1 MPGEVGAAGPVA
13 MHGTGG
19 EDIRP
24 TDRIL
29 RPTAPTPL
37 IRPRS
42 PHLRAMELLLCT
54 GNPGKVAELKAL
66 LPDRFTL
73 LSLQDVGLPTDLPET
88 GDTLEANALQKARYA
103 FERTGKRCIADDTG
117 LEVEALDGAP
127 GVYSARY
134 AGEAKEPAANMRK
147 LLQELGD
154 RTDRKA
160 RFRTVIAWVDSD
172 GERTFEGTVDGS
184 ITHAPRGTGGFG
196 YDPVFLPSMS
206 DLTFAELDA
215 RSKNAISHRG
225 QAVWKLVR
233 ALMGD

>member
-1 MPGEVGAAGPVA
+1 
-13 MHGTGG
+13 
-19 EDIRP
+19 
-24 TDRIL
+24 
-29 RPTAPTPL
+29 
-37 IRPRS
+37 
-42 PHLRAMELLLCT
+42 MELLLCT

-66 LPDRFTL
+66 LPERFDL

-117 LEVEALDGAP
+117 LEVEALNGAP

-134 AGEAKEPAANMRK
+134 AGEAKEPAANIRK

-172 GERTFEGTVDGS
+172 GERIFEGTVEGR